1 MTGWTMLSI
10 RFRTRSTDTGG
21 WMAATVGRM
30 RAVAA
35 GFRRPI
41 KLSRAE
47 RAARNH
53 SHPEFYGRS
62 AGPDYARSVKAP
74 LNMRNVA
81 AKDVKA
87 AQAHLPIGP
96 SCC

>member
-1 MTGWTMLSI
+1 
-10 RFRTRSTDTGG
+10 
-21 WMAATVGRM
+21 MAVIVRQM
-30 RAVAA
+30 RAIAA
-35 GFRRPI
+35 SFWRSI

-53 SHPEFYGRS
+53 SHPGFYGRS
-62 AGPDYARSVKAP
+62 AGPDSARAVKAP
-74 LNMRNVA
+74 LNMRDVDVA

-87 AQAHLPIGP
+87 TQAYLPIGP